1 MIVIVYRHC
10 PCDPHGNGA
19 PAWHSALA
27 LASRRHQVALRFLRT
42 TGRREY
48 LDRLRGRVSAY

>member
-10 PCDPHGNGA
+10 PCDPYGNGA

-27 LASRRHQVALRFLRT
+27 LASGVIRLRCDSLRT